1 MVTFPMRAFSS
12 GVHGVFAALLTSGAA
27 CAMAAPEP
35 FSCPVQIPLTQ
46 QSLASAPAGWD
57 ATTAGSERTQ
67 HDLTNFAVNGGPVG
81 SPNGEI
87 FDKEEERKDGKGG
100 ATRTQ
105 RWNLQGMSGGHA
117 VCSYFRTRVELARSL
132 DGYSS
137 CEVVYKRNRNSDFK
151 LASASC
157 R

>member
-1 MVTFPMRAFSS
+1 MVILMRIPLQLRQVVAAATLLS
-12 GVHGVFAALLTSGAA
+12 GMVAAI
-27 CAMAAPEP
+27 AAPEP
-35 FSCPVQIPLTQ
+35 FSCPMQIPLTQ
-46 QSLASAPAGWD
+46 QSLAAAPSGWE

-87 FDKEEERKDGKGG
+87 YDKEEERKDGKGG

-105 RWNLQGMSGGHA
+105 RWNLQGMSGGFA
-117 VCSYFRTRVELARSL
+117 VCSYFRTRIELARSL

-137 CEVVYKRNRNSDFK
+137 CEVVYKRSRNSDFK
-151 LASASC
+151 MASATC